1 MQKRMNRKAGLQFDW
16 NRAKAFLATAEAGS
30 LSAAARALG
39 VTQPTLGRQVAAL
52 EQELGVPLFERRG
65 RGLELTPNGL
75 ALMDHVRAMG
85 EAASSLSLAA
95 SGQSESIEG
104 NVCISASEVMAAFA
118 LPAVLR
124 KLRKQLPDIDVTL
137 VVSNSASDLK
147 GREADI
153 AVRLFAPTQADLIAK
168 KIGMVSGQLYATP
181 AYLKSIGN
189 PSKPTEFGQ
198 ASFIGF
204 EDNHQYLHFLKGCG
218 FVDLTARNFPL
229 TTDNRIVQWALVKQG
244 LGIGVMQ
251 ESVGDAERTVTRAL
265 PHLDRAPGEMWLV
278 AHSELRTSRRIRSV
292 FDFLASEL
300 AY

>member
-1 MQKRMNRKAGLQFDW
+1 MQKRMNRKAVQFDW
-16 NRAKAFLATAEAGS
+16 NCAKAFLATAEDGS
-30 LSAAARALG
+30 LSAAARTLG
-39 VTQPTLGRQVAAL
+39 VTQPTLGRLVAAL
-52 EQELGVPLFERRG
+52 EKELGVPLFERRG

-118 LPAVLR
+118 LPAVMR

-153 AVRLFAPTQADLIAK
+153 AVRLFAPTQGDLIAK
-168 KIGMVSGQLYATP
+168 KIGMVSGQMYATP
-181 AYLKSIGN
+181 AYLQSIGN

-204 EDNHQYLHFLKGCG
+204 EDNHQYLNFLKGCG

-229 TTDNRIVQWALVKQG
+229 TTDNRIVQWELVKPG

-251 ESVGDAERTVTRAL
+251 ESVGEAERTVTRAL

-300 AY
+300 VY